1 MHIHGNQIN
10 MSAMNPYS
18 AAAEKAIAAQRSAK
32 TRKKLLEKAWTVEA
46 ELTPEANTLVEHWSE
61 TQQSVGQNP
70 YAAPVSPK

>member
-32 TRKKLLEKAWTVEA
+32 TRKKLMEKAWTVEA
-46 ELTPEANTLVEHWSE
+46 ELTPEADTLVEHWSE
-61 TQQSVGQNP
+61 SQQRASQNP
-70 YAAPVSPK
+70 YAAPASPE